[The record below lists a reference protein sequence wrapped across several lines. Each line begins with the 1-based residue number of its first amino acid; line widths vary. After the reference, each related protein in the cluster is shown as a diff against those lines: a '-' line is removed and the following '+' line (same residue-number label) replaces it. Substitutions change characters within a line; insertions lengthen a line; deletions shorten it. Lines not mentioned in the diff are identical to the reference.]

1 MDPNDSM
8 WNETKNEEDM
18 MKKVIAVLVTL
29 VVATGLLC
37 ACGVNQAGNE
47 GSNQEQQTQQTQ
59 SQATQPSTAETKEA
73 ETNSSATCTVEV
85 KDATL
90 VRAYDGKN
98 AIWVNCTWSNLSDKT
113 TSADSAMKCQA
124 FQDGI
129 ELDAS
134 LVAQE
139 YKEKQRDIRPGASLD
154 ICYVFVLTSD
164 TSTVEV
170 ELTSR
175 SDHTIV
181 GQKNFELDSIADIR

>member
-113 TSADSAMKCQA
+113 TSAFSAMECQA
-124 FQDGI
+124 FQDGV
-129 ELDAS
+129 ELDMS
-134 LVAQE
+134 WVDQE
-139 YKEKQRDIRPGASLD
+139 DKEQTRDIRPGTSLD
-154 ICYVFVLTSD
+154 VCYVFILRNE

-170 ELTSR
+170 ELTAS
-175 SDHTIV
+175 SDDTIV
-181 GQKNFELDSIADIR
+181 GQKDFELDSIADIR

>member
-18 MKKVIAVLVTL
+18 MKKAIAVLVTL

-37 ACGVNQAGNE
+37 ACGVNQAGND

-175 SDHTIV
+175 SDDTIV
-181 GQKNFELDSIADIR
+181 GQKNFELDSVADIR